1 MDMIKILVTD
11 GIEKS
16 AALALEESG
25 FQVAEK
31 SCQPEELKKEIQ
43 TCDAIIVRSA
53 TKVTRE
59 VIDAAMKTGRL
70 SLIVRGGVGV
80 DNIDVAYARE
90 MGITVKNTPCASSL
104 AVAELTIG
112 HMFALARKMY
122 IANMTMKN
130 GLWDKKKLTGIELA
144 GKTLGLIGFGHIAQ
158 EVARLAR
165 LIGMTVIYHTR
176 SGKKDGFDQYEYVP
190 MDELLKRSDFI
201 SLHIPL
207 DKKTGPTIAEK
218 EFAMMKKGVYLVNC
232 ARGGVVSEAA
242 LLEALDSGQVA
253 AAAVDV
259 FEQEPTHNDRL
270 IAHERVCLSPHIG
283 ASTAEAQERIG
294 TEIVSI
300 IQEFFEAEQAGQSRS
315 AM

>member
-1 MDMIKILVTD
+1 MAKILITD

-16 AALALEESG
+16 ASTALREKGYEL
-25 FQVAEK
+25 VEK
-31 SCQPEELKKEIQ
+31 SCQIDELKSEIQ
-43 TCDAIIVRSA
+43 NCDAIIIRSA

-59 VIDAAMKTGRL
+59 IIDAALKTKRL

-90 MGITVKNTPCASSL
+90 HGIAVNNTPCASSL

-122 IANMTMKN
+122 FANMSMHN
-130 GLWDKKKLTGIELA
+130 GLWEKKKLEGIELA

-165 LIGMTVIYHTR
+165 AIGMTVIYNTR
-176 SGKKDGFDQYEYVP
+176 SGKKEGFDFEFVS

-201 SLHIPL
+201 SLHIPF
-207 DKKTGPTIAEK
+207 DKKAGATIGEK

-242 LLEALDSGQVA
+242 LLDALDSGQVA

-259 FEQEPTHNDRL
+259 FEEEPTHNERL
-270 IAHERVCLSPHIG
+270 CSHERVSLSPHIG
-283 ASTAEAQERIG
+283 ASTVEAQLKIG
-294 TEIVSI
+294 SEIVEI
-300 IQEFFEAEQAGQSRS
+300 VDNFFKDREEQIDKQK

>member
-1 MDMIKILVTD
+1 MTRILVTD

-16 AALALEESG
+16 AATALREKGYE
-25 FQVAEK
+25 VVEK
-31 SCQPEELKKEIQ
+31 SCQPEELKAEIQ
-43 TCDAIIVRSA
+43 NGDAIIIRSA
-53 TKVTRE
+53 TKLTRE
-59 VIDAAMKTGRL
+59 IIDAALQTGRL
-70 SLIVRGGVGV
+70 SLIVRGGVGM

-90 MGITVKNTPCASSL
+90 NGITVNNTPCASSL

-122 IANMTMKN
+122 FANMSMHN
-130 GLWDKKKLTGIELA
+130 GLWEKKKLEGIELA
-144 GKTLGLIGFGHIAQ
+144 GKTLGLIGFGHIAR

-165 LIGMTVIYHTR
+165 AIGMTVIYNTR
-176 SGKKDGFDQYEYVP
+176 SGKKEGYDQFEFVS

-201 SLHIPL
+201 SLHIPY
-207 DKKTGPTIAEK
+207 DKKAGATIGEK

-242 LLEALDSGQVA
+242 LLDALNSGQVA

-259 FEQEPTHNDRL
+259 FEEEPTHNEQL
-270 IAHERVCLSPHIG
+270 CAHERVCLTPHIG
-283 ASTAEAQERIG
+283 ASTAEAQLKIGSEIVDIVDNFFKEQEERIDK
-294 TEIVSI
+294 
-300 IQEFFEAEQAGQSRS
+300 QK